1 MFEGAGVTGG
11 ARIGENTI
19 SDMKP
24 IEEVDIAGNLVEVN
38 VAATEDTEE
47 IQEAD
52 TIVAEDP
59 MYHKDTI
66 VTIDHMEATNTMRV
80 SHGEMTNMK
89 S

>member
-38 VAATEDTEE
+38 VAATEVTEE
-47 IQEAD
+47 IEEVD

-59 MYHKDTI
+59 MYHKRTGVAWTHEDTI
-66 VTIDHMEATNTMRV
+66 VTIDHMGNQM
-80 SHGEMTNMK
+80 
-89 S
+89 